1 MNVTN
6 MFIRDFAY
14 KNIYPIMIL
23 GMLFMY
29 KTTALASEEWI
40 TEEVLNQLSEIKR
53 DMKDIKNELQE
64 MRGEISNIQTAILG
78 KKKATV
84 RNVKFGDKPILGKD
98 DAKVAII
105 EFSDF
110 QCPYC
115 NRHNK
120 QTLPKLKE
128 QYMDSGKVKYVMR
141 DFPLGFHRQAKIAA
155 IAANCAGE
163 QGKYWPMHDK
173 LFENARKLKREL
185 FVELAKGLKLDD
197 KKYVSCLD
205 DPKQAKQVEQDIA
218 YGGSLGVS
226 GTPAFFIGR
235 IKDGVMTNVRP
246 LSGAQPYERFAQI
259 IDGYLK

>member
-1 MNVTN
+1 MGELLSMRFRCSMRVV
-6 MFIRDFAY
+6 
-14 KNIYPIMIL
+14 
-23 GMLFMY
+23 LFCLLSLY
-29 KTTALASEEWI
+29 VSSVLAADEWI
-40 TEEVLNQLSEIKR
+40 TEEVLNQLSEIRR
-53 DMKDIKNELQE
+53 DMKDIKNELKE
-64 MRGEISNIQTAILG
+64 MRGEINNIQTAILG
-78 KKKATV
+78 KKKAPV
-84 RNVKFGDKPILGKD
+84 RNVKFGEKPILGKN

-115 NRHNK
+115 NRHNI
-120 QTLPKLKE
+120 QTLPKLKK
-128 QYMDSGKVKYVMR
+128 QYMDIGKVKYVMR
-141 DFPLGFHRQAKIAA
+141 DFPLGFHRQAKPAA

-185 FVELAKGLKLDD
+185 FIGLAKELELDE

-205 DPKQAKQVEQDIA
+205 DPKQAVSVEKDMA
-218 YGGSLGVS
+218 YGESLGVS
-226 GTPAFFIGR
+226 GTPAFFIGN
-235 IKDGVMTNVRP
+235 IENGIMTNVRP